1 MFFISADSFS
11 YKLSVTS
18 LIKRSRFEIIM
29 FLGAESS
36 SKRRKAF
43 ISRMFEDPRFV
54 EKIKTRWTEKK
65 YALEQTFAD
74 DGIIQNLA
82 EEIKVSA
89 DLNFIKW
96 SILGVYVWPNAS
108 GYEDRLTFQDEID
121 YMKFWLS
128 ERFTWLDSA
137 IDEL

>member
-1 MFFISADSFS
+1 
-11 YKLSVTS
+11 
-18 LIKRSRFEIIM
+18 
-29 FLGAESS
+29 
-36 SKRRKAF
+36 
-43 ISRMFEDPRFV
+43 MFEDPRFV